1 MRKTKAF
8 KRVLSLL
15 LVMLLM
21 ASMLPMSSLAA
32 DATSKEE
39 ASIELSGNPSE
50 YVTMTLMAG
59 KSLYHGATGQAFPK
73 TTALTTIRT
82 GYTGSNSGASNAVG
96 YNYEAYTLETEDDY
110 VTVKSSEANKQTLD
124 SVAAKANGL
133 FKDETNAGATA
144 IEVSRGDTFYVAF
157 NLEGTIS
164 EYKGLAGGSISLAI
178 PTSAFSTSMASTA
191 MLNGLVAGG
200 GFSNP
205 ADPSSLSAVPSY
217 LAYAGGY
224 SVDSRGTSDNL
235 TFGNGQTGAAITL
248 AAGGNYYLPT
258 KAEWIA
264 VVPVTVKADAPTG
277 TYYIGS
283 STASGGQ
290 DNATAILWAKDAN
303 GTGNIVSASEGAD
316 KTTGTLKANAITV
329 KVVSNDASVSI
340 PANTKK
346 AKTTGRTLD
355 VTVDDKGNFK
365 DGGTFKILES
375 TDGTSFTDSSIA
387 VNSVTVSSNKKTATL
402 TFDGTNLD
410 KAKTYKIQVSSD
422 AVDAVAPATVP
433 ATMLTG
439 TFTACDPLSGTAS
452 NTGTNYGDDIIP
464 TLTGAPADAGTLT
477 YRWSKG
483 TTYTANPS
491 YGVTGGKVPASIYG
505 GVLSYDGSDNAKMTF
520 RITSAALDNTYV
532 DYTTAA
538 IGKKQLTFASSAN
551 VNLPAVKQDATNTA
565 DLTKTATYTYTTAD
579 GIFGSDAV
587 TSVITGVYTAT
598 QAQTPSTAD
607 NDKTIDAANVTV
619 GALTS
624 TAAGVADRYIVPTNK
639 PTVKGTVSPIGYKLA
654 GDFTFVNNADDSA
667 ITGNIVKTGGV
678 TIKGTYTG
686 TITAGQ
692 ELTGF
697 TVSINGAT
705 ATDIAAA
712 NVDLTE
718 KTFTYKLPD
727 ATPTDVSTYTFAAKT
742 GKGVTTV
749 AFDDQSKDYDGDATF
764 KGTITTKK
772 PDGSDFALSDFG
784 VTLAYSGADA
794 GSTLTATGTQTTWT
808 AANGDVYQLPT
819 LTGTIGQATATT
831 VKATVEGLKEG
842 ATAEEIVAAVKEA
855 DVMVDDITV
864 AQGKVK
870 DYATDADILA
880 ALKANSTIFTAGNK
894 TVTEI
899 TDLTQSAADVTPAK
913 IGDTIVITG
922 VDVTEQ
928 LADVEG
934 LTATFADNKTTI
946 EVTGADIAETTI
958 DLTPA
963 DDTDAIT
970 VKIAAAAGLEQGTDD
985 EWTITAGDIT
995 VTLANITASGKFAT
1009 NFDNANFNLAVTASI
1024 GRKSSG
1030 SGIPYDTKGYAVAGM
1045 DEVEVDE
1052 ENKITSLTEVTDI
1065 VKGAVFTGWST
1076 DGTKDHIVKVG
1087 YQFKENELENGLT
1100 AVFEGYMMGDNKGK
1114 VNAEK
1119 SVTRA
1124 ELLKML
1130 LVSSGKFDATKN
1142 YDYSKTEGFKD
1153 VKKDSTAWYV
1163 PYLACNLELSEDQ
1176 RVIKGFEDGT
1186 FHPDD
1191 KVTREQAAV
1200 MIARAFGVK
1209 TEGATTTKVTD
1220 IDKIPSWARE
1230 SVAAMCENG
1239 TINGF
1244 PDGTFR
1250 GGVSTARCQ
1259 AAHMVNPYLGLEAAD
1274 EKTIRDDATVKN
1286 PFPDLSK
1293 NHWAYHDLM
1302 FASLSVKSDY
1312 YQTEITIPG
1321 AAPAAPE
1328 TPAE

>member
-1 MRKTKAF
+1 MKHKVSQKALAILLAVLLALSTSIGALAAGRDLTAAEGAKDCPKFDITVSDSFGLDATVDDPDEVDEEFNPLKTKADNPYVYNSISASAWSNLF
-8 KRVLSLL
+8 TANSKTKPADKVAYVEGAYTGAKTTSVAKDGYVYVGVRGTIENPDRAKGLSKYIVVLTYDSSILEPVTAAASKTNKVG
-15 LVMLLM
+15 LVGNPVV
-21 ASMLPMSSLAA
+21 SAA
-32 DATSKEE
+32 DLVGSSSAILNAGYGGKG
-39 ASIELSGNPSE
+39 ASISIGNPTTTPDGSLGAVA
-50 YVTMTLMAG
+50 VTVEPQSTANYLIPTQAHWDFVLPF
-59 KSLYHGATGQAFPK
+59 KAKAATTTPTEINCAV
-73 TTALTTIRT
+73 TTAV
-82 GYTGSNSGASNAVG
+82 GS
-96 YNYEAYTLETEDDY
+96 
-110 VTVKSSEANKQTLD
+110 TVSVAEMSLVANGSKALQTLD
-124 SVAAKANGL
+124 ASTEMKAVNST
-133 FKDETNAGATA
+133 TNTTHFISSGAT
-144 IEVSRGDTFYVAF
+144 
-157 NLEGTIS
+157 
-164 EYKGLAGGSISLAI
+164 
-178 PTSAFSTSMASTA
+178 
-191 MLNGLVAGG
+191 
-200 GFSNP
+200 
-205 ADPSSLSAVPSY
+205 
-217 LAYAGGY
+217 
-224 SVDSRGTSDNL
+224 
-235 TFGNGQTGAAITL
+235 
-248 AAGGNYYLPT
+248 
-258 KAEWIA
+258 
-264 VVPVTVKADAPTG
+264 VTVT
-277 TYYIGS
+277 
-283 STASGGQ
+283 
-290 DNATAILWAKDAN
+290 
-303 GTGNIVSASEGAD
+303 
-316 KTTGTLKANAITV
+316 
-329 KVVSNDASVSI
+329 SNDASVSI
-340 PANTKK
+340 PANTVK

-355 VTVDDKGNFK
+355 VTVDSKGNFK

-375 TDGTSFTDSSIA
+375 SDGTNFTDSSIA
-387 VNSVTVSSNKKTATL
+387 VSSVTVSSNKKTATL

-422 AVDAVAPATVP
+422 AVDAVSPATVP

-439 TFTACDPLSGTAS
+439 TFTACDPLGGTPS
-452 NTGTNYGDDIIP
+452 IT
-464 TLTGAPADAGTLT
+464 
-477 YRWSKG
+477 G
-483 TTYTANPS
+483 TTYGDTIKATLASGNSTNLTYAWSVGDTFNPNS
-491 YGVTGGKVPASIYG
+491 KYSTSASGVDAATYMKAAGFTLGTS
-505 GVLSYDGSDNAKMTF
+505 KMTF
-520 RITSAALDNTYV
+520 RITATDLDDTFKDVTTSAAI
-532 DYTTAA
+532 A
-538 IGKKQLTFASSAN
+538 KKSISVPST
-551 VNLPAVKQDATNTA
+551 VTGVPAVTQGSTGAALTVSGSVKLTTGIVGSDTVNVAYTATYPDATNAGTVNNIPITWGAVSGDQAARYNVDTTVSSTGTGSVSEAGYTVSATA
-565 DLTKTATYTYTTAD
+565 PVSITSGLTGGKVGPAGGKIQGTVTLQPGETLNAVNITGDNGFTAATATITDATTGAFEYTFAATTKAIAITVAADITRGATPVTVTVSKKYDGTPDVDLEHDTITLSNGLTLTDFGVTAMTFAD
-579 GIFGSDAV
+579 GE
-587 TSVITGVYTAT
+587 
-598 QAQTPSTAD
+598 
-607 NDKTIDAANVTV
+607 V
-619 GALTS
+619 GA
-624 TAAGVADRYIVPTNK
+624 GK
-639 PTVKGTVSPIGYKLA
+639 
-654 GDFTFVNNADDSA
+654 A
-667 ITGNIVKTGGV
+667 ITTTPATVANITKDDVEYKFPESL
-678 TIKGTYTG
+678 TG
-686 TITAGQ
+686 TITQ
-692 ELTGF
+692 
-697 TVSINGAT
+697 N
-705 ATDIAAA
+705 
-712 NVDLTE
+712 
-718 KTFTYKLPD
+718 
-727 ATPTDVSTYTFAAKT
+727 
-742 GKGVTTV
+742 
-749 AFDDQSKDYDGDATF
+749 
-764 KGTITTKK
+764 
-772 PDGSDFALSDFG
+772 
-784 VTLAYSGADA
+784 
-794 GSTLTATGTQTTWT
+794 
-808 AANGDVYQLPT
+808 
-819 LTGTIGQATATT
+819 TATT

-842 ATAEEIVAAVKEA
+842 ATADEIATAILGA
-855 DVMVDDITV
+855 DVMVDNITV
-864 AQGKVK
+864 AQGKVS
-870 DYATDADILA
+870 DYATKEDIINELE
-880 ALKANSTIFTAGNK
+880 KDSTIFTAGNK

-970 VKIAAAAGLEQGTDD
+970 VKIAAATGLEQGTDD

-995 VTLANITASGKFAT
+995 VTLANITASGKFAM

-1259 AAHMVNPYLGLEAAD
+1259 AAHMVNPYLGLEKAD